1 MLHFTRD
8 INVMLVISGK
18 LSEWGIY
25 FTNKNILNFSN
36 SQSKFQELINLL
48 FSRDVQGMELNT
60 VETLVGNEGRE
71 LQRTLLEDH
80 VKVRGVGDVGA
91 FVIGKDG
98 VLRGYK
104 RITEKKV
111 KTIFGVITVR
121 RMGYYRPKFT
131 TFFPLDAQLN
141 LPNDSYSFSL
151 QKLIAL
157 EAIKGSFDEAIE
169 TVERTI
175 GIAVPKRQAEKIIL
189 HASGYFDSY
198 YNDKKQK
205 NNHEKGNPRL
215 LILTLDGK
223 GIPMIKGS
231 LREATKKKANAN
243 KKRTTE
249 RLLPGE
255 KRNFKRMAAV
265 ASVYNVGKFKRTIT
279 EVVDSLFSDGFTY
292 EHKRPKPANKRVWAS
307 LKKSFE
313 ETVIEIFK
321 EAEMKDPEKKCTW
334 VALVDGDS
342 KQIKYLEKYGKR
354 YGLSLTIVCDF
365 IHVLE
370 YLWKASHVFF
380 DEFNEKQFWVKERLE
395 RILNGKSSLVAAGIR
410 RSSTR
415 KKLLG
420 NKKDIIDTCANYLLT
435 LSPYLK
441 YHVYINNGYPIATGI
456 IEGACRYLVQ
466 DRMGKTGARWGLDGA
481 EAILRLRSLKAS
493 AEFDDYWKYYL
504 RQESINNYE
513 NAVEDL
519 EGLMKKIEKQ
529 VVSK

>member
-1 MLHFTRD
+1 M
-8 INVMLVISGK
+8 
-18 LSEWGIY
+18 
-25 FTNKNILNFSN
+25 
-36 SQSKFQELINLL
+36 
-48 FSRDVQGMELNT
+48 
-60 VETLVGNEGRE
+60 
-71 LQRTLLEDH
+71 
-80 VKVRGVGDVGA
+80 
-91 FVIGKDG
+91 
-98 VLRGYK
+98 
-104 RITEKKV
+104 
-111 KTIFGVITVR
+111 
-121 RMGYYRPKFT
+121 
-131 TFFPLDAQLN
+131 
-141 LPNDSYSFSL
+141 

-292 EHKRPKPANKRVWAS
+292 EHKRPKPANKRAWAS

-321 EAEMKDPEKKCTW
+321 EAEVVKVP
-334 VALVDGDS
+334 
-342 KQIKYLEKYGKR
+342 I
-354 YGLSLTIVCDF
+354 IV
-365 IHVLE
+365 LGR
-370 YLWKASHVFF
+370 
-380 DEFNEKQFWVKERLE
+380 NE
-395 RILNGKSSLVAAGIR
+395 
-410 RSSTR
+410 
-415 KKLLG
+415 
-420 NKKDIIDTCANYLLT
+420 IIV
-435 LSPYLK
+435 SPYLA
-441 YHVYINNGYPIATGI
+441 VAGSSGVATV
-456 IEGACRYLVQ
+456 L
-466 DRMGKTGARWGLDGA
+466 
-481 EAILRLRSLKAS
+481 
-493 AEFDDYWKYYL
+493 
-504 RQESINNYE
+504 
-513 NAVEDL
+513 
-519 EGLMKKIEKQ
+519 
-529 VVSK
+529 